1 MSVNSSALNNL
12 YILLRST
19 NFYELQI
26 TKLIRHCAFLL
37 SSVFCLLS
45 SSSFSQVTANFS
57 ATPIAGCAPLF
68 VQFTDLSTGGIT
80 SWNWNLGNGVQS
92 ANQTPSTIYLNTGV
106 YTVTLTVS
114 NGTSSNTIIKT
125 NYINVYKAPT
135 AGFILSNDT
144 ACIGQV
150 ITFSDSTIISAGGS
164 PIGNWGW
171 NFGDGNSAS
180 TTNDSITHAYTSAGN
195 YPVSMIVTDANGC
208 SGNITQNILVVPKP
222 TVSFSATPTFACV
235 PSLNVTFTNTSSTI
249 GTTTYFWNFGDG
261 NTSSLANPTNNYTSA
276 GMFTVTL
283 IVNQNGCIDS
293 IVMPNYIVIQNI
305 TAAFTAT
312 PSSVCTGDTI
322 TFTNT
327 SIPTAVSA
335 NWNFGDAG
343 TSTLISPTHI
353 YSTAGN
359 FIVTMTATDISG
371 CTNTTTATVTVN
383 QTPTANFIA
392 DTMSSCSVPFTVTFT
407 NQSTGGTNYSWNFG
421 DGGNSTLTNP
431 VYTYTTAGTYTV
443 TLIAI
448 NSAGG
453 CSDTIVKNTFIIISF
468 PQANFTHL
476 PDSGC
481 VPLTVNFSN
490 TSISTVDPIT
500 TYTWTFGDGSPNS
513 ALQNPVHTYTATG
526 IYSVTLI
533 VQTANGCIDTFTCV
547 NCTKVGTPPIANFG
561 IVQDT
566 VCYGLPVQF
575 NDLSSSIPVTGWY
588 WDFGD
593 GGNSTM
599 QNPQYT
605 YGDTGTYMVYLIAYN
620 NGCADTSLIQN
631 VVILPPKA
639 VFTYTLSCTN
649 YYTVVFQDASAGA
662 DSIFWNFGD
671 GSMGSSNNNPV
682 HIYPSRGPFTV
693 TLTAYNFSTGC
704 SNSVTETFTIAEPI
718 ASFSVTNTTGCYP
731 FTANFFSTSQDAN
744 FLFWNFGDTAVLSD
758 TATVDTTYT
767 YNYTSQYNVSLI
779 ITDVNGCKDTA
790 TFVMGAL
797 GPYPYFFANTTGC
810 RPFVVTFKD
819 TSFSDSLLVQWT
831 WDFGD
836 GSPVIV
842 TNNDSIIHTYFNPGL
857 YSVTMTVK
865 DTNGCVNTITTSDYI
880 QPTFPYPSF
889 TVNTFSCKG
898 TLLTFNASATTV
910 VGGTY
915 LWNFGDGTGDTT
927 TATSTTHAYASDST
941 YIVTLTVTDI
951 NGCDST
957 ISDTILILQPTANFS
972 WAIDTMY
979 CNNMQVSFTDSS
991 VGYVTSWFWD
1001 FDTAGASTLQN
1012 PTAFYSTGGV
1022 YSATLI
1028 VTNAGG
1034 CIDTMKLDSIISVPF
1049 AVGTFTLAP
1058 ADGCNPLTACFSTN
1072 AQNTTGYFWDFGDGS
1087 TGNSAGDTCH
1097 TYLTPGIFN
1106 PQLLLQYTLPA
1117 GAPCSQIAT
1126 NQTGPVIVT
1135 NVISVS
1141 LSQPSVITVPVD
1153 SIISVTANY
1162 SGGMPPYTFSWTP
1175 NTGISCGTCSSVF
1188 IIGTGDSILYTFT
1201 IYDAAGCIGI
1211 TSILILS
1218 EPCFEPKIIP
1228 NVFTPNNDDFND
1240 VFYIPGVCSY
1250 EDYSLQIFDRWGT
1263 LMFTTAQRNNGW
1275 DGRNNSGMQAKDGVY
1290 YFVVH
1295 LNGQRDIAGNKMD
1308 DQIFKG
1314 FVTLMR

>member
-1 MSVNSSALNNL
+1 MNTL
-12 YILLRST
+12 YILPRITNLFELR
-19 NFYELQI
+19 I

-57 ATPIAGCAPLF
+57 ATPLVGCAPLV
-68 VQFTDLSTGGIT
+68 VQFTDLSTSGIT

-114 NGTSSNTIIKT
+114 NGTTSNTIIKT
-125 NYINVYKAPT
+125 NYINVYNKPQANFT
-135 AGFILSNDT
+135 TSTDT
-144 ACIGQV
+144 ACIGQM

-164 PIGNWGW
+164 PIGNWVW

-180 TTNDSITHAYTSAGN
+180 TTNDSITHTYTSAGN

-208 SGNITQNILVVPKP
+208 TGSITQNILVVKP
-222 TVSFSATPTFACV
+222 IVSFSATPTSACV
-235 PSLNVTFTNTSSTI
+235 PPLNVTFTNTSSTI

-261 NTSSLANPTNNYTSA
+261 TSTSA
-276 GMFTVTL
+276 VQNPSHTYTASGTYTVTL
-283 IVNQNGCIDS
+283 VVNENGCIDS

-327 SIPTAVSA
+327 SVPTAVSA
-335 NWNFGDAG
+335 NWNFGDAT

-359 FIVTMTATDISG
+359 FIVTMTATDASG

-392 DTMSSCSVPFTVTFT
+392 DTMSSCSIPFTVTFT

-421 DGGNSTLTNP
+421 DGGNSTIANP
-431 VYTYTTAGTYTV
+431 VHTYTAAGTYAV

-453 CSDTIVKNTFIIISF
+453 CSDTIVKNSFIIISF
-468 PQANFTHL
+468 PQANFTHF

-481 VPLTVNFSN
+481 VPLTVNFSD

-500 TYTWTFGDGSPNS
+500 TYIWTFGDGSPNS

-533 VQTANGCIDTFTCV
+533 VQTANGCIDTFLCV
-547 NCTKVGTPPIANFG
+547 NCIKVGTPPIANFG

-575 NDLSSSIPVTGWY
+575 NDSSSVPVTGWY

-593 GGNSTM
+593 GGSSTM

-620 NGCADTSLIQN
+620 NGCADTSAIQN

-639 VFTYTLSCTN
+639 VFTYSLSCTN
-649 YYTVVFQDASAGA
+649 YYTVTFHDTSIGA

-671 GSMGSSNNNPV
+671 GTMDSSNNINPV

-693 TLTAYNFSTGC
+693 TLTAYNYSTGC
-704 SNSVTETFTIAEPI
+704 SNSVTATFTIAEPI

-731 FTANFFSTSQDAN
+731 FTANFFSTSQDAST
-744 FLFWNFGDTAVLSD
+744 LFWNFGDPSTTAD
-758 TATVDTTYT
+758 TSIITNPSYT
-767 YNYTSQYNVSLI
+767 YNNPATYSVTLT
-779 ITDVNGCKDTA
+779 ITDVNGCMDTLID
-790 TFVMGAL
+790 TLQSL
-797 GPYPYFFANTTGC
+797 GPLPYFFADTLTGC

-819 TSFSDSLLVQWT
+819 TSFSDSLLLQWT

-836 GSPVIV
+836 GSPIII
-842 TNNDSIIHTYFNPGL
+842 TSNDSIIHTYLNPGN

-865 DTNGCVNTITTSDYI
+865 DTNGCVKTIVKNNYI

-889 TVNTFSCKG
+889 TVDTFSCKG

-915 LWNFGDGTGDTT
+915 IWNFGDGTGDTT

-941 YIVTLTVTDI
+941 YIVSLTVTDI

-957 ISDTILILQPTANFS
+957 ISDTILILQPTANFG
-972 WAIDTMY
+972 WAVDAMY
-979 CNNMQVSFTDSS
+979 CKNMEISFTDLST
-991 VGYVTSWFWD
+991 GYVTNWNWNFGL
-1001 FDTAGASTLQN
+1001 AGSAIIQN

-1022 YSATLI
+1022 YSVQLI
-1028 VTNAGG
+1028 VINAGG
-1034 CIDTMKLDSIISVPF
+1034 CIDTMKLDSIITVPF

-1058 ADGCNPLTACFSTN
+1058 AGGCNPLTVCFSTN
-1072 AQNTTGYFWDFGDGS
+1072 AQNTANYFWDFGDGS

-1097 TYLTPGIFN
+1097 TYLTPGTFN
-1106 PQLLLQYTLPA
+1106 PQLLLQYTLPTI
-1117 GAPCSQIAT
+1117 PPTSCSQLAI
-1126 NQTGPVIVT
+1126 NQTGPVNVT

-1141 LSQPSVITVPVD
+1141 LSQPSVITVSVD
-1153 SIISVTANY
+1153 SIIWVKVN
-1162 SGGMPPYTFSWTP
+1162 SW
-1175 NTGISCGTCSSVF
+1175 
-1188 IIGTGDSILYTFT
+1188 
-1201 IYDAAGCIGI
+1201 
-1211 TSILILS
+1211 
-1218 EPCFEPKIIP
+1218 
-1228 NVFTPNNDDFND
+1228 
-1240 VFYIPGVCSY
+1240 GV
-1250 EDYSLQIFDRWGT
+1250 I
-1263 LMFTTAQRNNGW
+1263 
-1275 DGRNNSGMQAKDGVY
+1275 
-1290 YFVVH
+1290 
-1295 LNGQRDIAGNKMD
+1295 
-1308 DQIFKG
+1308 
-1314 FVTLMR
+1314 